1 MYKGKRNSTQPSV
14 FHSPF
19 GFPGFE
25 SYSIPLH
32 TLCSDLFALTSY
44 LHFDFMLQQLNIFT
58 REKHRQSYR
67 LYGFK
72 RQFPVSPNAKVGT
85 ERKEHKFWKT
95 SFHSDF
101 QKNIDKH
108 NTQKNNHLVKTG
120 WFPTFLVLTSPA
132 VSMRCLSPPE
142 DLQTH
147 LQQRSCVPAIRQF
160 STDHGLK
167 VLIPQ
172 DVSTQTHKNLWDE
185 RCTDFT
191 YMNDGFLWILKINVG
206 KLYTI

>member
-1 MYKGKRNSTQPSV
+1 MTMFFRFWSCIKVRETLHSLRFCIPPSV
-14 FHSPF
+14 SQVLNHIPF
-19 GFPGFE
+19 R
-25 SYSIPLH
+25 YI
-32 TLCSDLFALTSY
+32 LFVPTFLLLPHIY
-44 LHFDFMLQQLNIFT
+44 MQQLNIFT
-58 REKHRQSYR
+58 WEKHRQSYR

-95 SFHSDF
+95 SFHLDF
-101 QKNIDKH
+101 QKKTLTNITHKKKH
-108 NTQKNNHLVKTG
+108 NHLVKTG

-185 RCTDFT
+185 QCILPTWMMDFYGFWK
-191 YMNDGFLWILKINVG
+191 YM
-206 KLYTI
+206 